1 MTTDWIFGWWN
12 LVVLA
17 PFLLALIYL
26 GVYAASGLTFGD
38 ADADAGAD
46 HDFGADADHDLGAD
60 ADHDLGADADA
71 DHDLGADADHDVAA
85 DADADADADAEHDAG
100 DGHAVHANANGH
112 SSLFTA
118 LTWLG
123 VGRVPLSIV
132 LMVLLL
138 SWGAIGFSV
147 NVLSNDLF
155 AGEPWRL
162 VILSLPAAFAGSLL
176 VTGGIS
182 KAIVKLIPLN
192 ETSARRRHELLGS
205 VGEAIY
211 NIEEA
216 SGVIAVR
223 DENGDLCQVAG
234 RVEAGKPPILK
245 GSRVKLVAYDAPRK
259 LFFAR
264 TVNGNNEPAAAA
276 GDAKRIPAAAAKQQ

>member
-12 LVVLA
+12 LVFLA

-38 ADADAGAD
+38 ADAD
-46 HDFGADADHDLGAD
+46 HDFGADADHDIGAD

-85 DADADADADAEHDAG
+85 DADGDADADADADHDAG
-100 DGHAVHANANGH
+100 DGGHGVHANANGH

-123 VGRVPLSIV
+123 VGRVPLSII

-155 AGEPWRL
+155 KGEPWRL
-162 VILSLPAAFAGSLL
+162 VLLSLPAAFAGSLL

-205 VGEAIY
+205 VGEAVY
-211 NIEEA
+211 AIEET

-223 DENGDLCQVAG
+223 DDHGDLFQVAG
-234 RVEAGKPPILK
+234 RVEPGKPPIPK
-245 GSRVKLVAYDAPRK
+245 GTRVKLVAYDAPRK

-276 GDAKRIPAAAAKQQ
+276 GDAKRVPAAAAKQP